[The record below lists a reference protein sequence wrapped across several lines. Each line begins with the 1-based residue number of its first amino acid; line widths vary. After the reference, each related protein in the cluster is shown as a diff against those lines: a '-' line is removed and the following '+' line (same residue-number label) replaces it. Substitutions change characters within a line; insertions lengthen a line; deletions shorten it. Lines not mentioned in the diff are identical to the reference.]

1 MGTRG
6 SCLLWSPV
14 LGRSFPECTV
24 LLSVGEGRDVFY
36 IYKSLDFQS
45 QLFSIYKLCC
55 YYRLNIFCKRKV
67 HFLPVQNCLIAVTL
81 ECIYNFMFFK
91 LFSLKLK
98 KN

>member
-1 MGTRG
+1 MFY
-6 SCLLWSPV
+6 V
-14 LGRSFPECTV
+14 YKNLG
-24 LLSVGEGRDVFY
+24 
-36 IYKSLDFQS
+36 FQS

-55 YYRLNIFCKRKV
+55 YYRFNIFCKRKV

-98 KN
+98 KKNDK

>member
-1 MGTRG
+1 MCFMYTKI
-6 SCLLWSPV
+6 WIFKA
-14 LGRSFPECTV
+14 SF
-24 LLSVGEGRDVFY
+24 
-36 IYKSLDFQS
+36 
-45 QLFSIYKLCC
+45 FSIYKLCC